1 MGSIREGVA
10 SRGREVIVPLYSA
23 LIRPH
28 LEDCVQVWGPQYRKD
43 VDLLERVQ
51 RRATKMTGGLEHLSF
66 QDRLREWA
74 CSARR
79 REGCE
84 KTCSLPVF
92 KKGL

>member
-43 VDLLERVQ
+43 VELLVKVQ
-51 RRATKMTGGLEHLSF
+51 RRAIERIRGLEHLPCE
-66 QDRLREWA
+66 DRL
-74 CSARR
+74 
-79 REGCE
+79 
-84 KTCSLPVF
+84 
-92 KKGL
+92 KKLG